1 MSKNLIDFFVGR
13 GISSAMLIARRMVAV
28 ALGIVFL
35 CFAGG
40 AGAQIITNVTGT
52 ASSELDSSFDRLAV
66 HAVDTSGLGAGD
78 NSAFTADQTHTELA
92 GGFVWLTTG
101 DSLGGVDPDPTY
113 TATFDNLYDVS
124 GFRVFNYN
132 EAGET
137 DRGVQL
143 TNILV
148 SLDGVTF
155 TPLLNN
161 IMFPQAPG
169 TPGYTG
175 EFFDLI
181 VTARAIQFDI
191 LSDYGDSQ
199 TFYGLSE
206 LQFDGVL
213 VPEPTSWALLGI
225 GGLAL
230 VIVFYRRRETEVQCA
245 AVERKS

>member
-1 MSKNLIDFFVGR
+1 MVTT
-13 GISSAMLIARRMVAV
+13 RRTAAV

-35 CFAGG
+35 CFAGN

-52 ASSELDSSFDRLAV
+52 ASSELDSFDRLAV
-66 HAVDTSGLGAGD
+66 YVVDSSGLSAGD
-78 NSAFTADQTHTELA
+78 NFALTPDQTHNELA
-92 GGFVWLTTG
+92 GGVVWLTTG

-124 GFRVFNYN
+124 RFRVFNYN
-132 EAGET
+132 ESGET

-161 IMFPQAPG
+161 ITFTQAPG

-181 VTARAIQFDI
+181 VLTGGVVTARAVQFDI

-199 TFYGLSE
+199 SFYGLSE

-213 VPEPTSWALLGI
+213 VPEPTSWALLAI

-230 VIVFYRRRETEVQCA
+230 VIFLYRRREIEVHCG
-245 AVERKS
+245 R